1 MKKILIT
8 NNEYQKI
15 MRKEADLFWKKVF
28 EKSDAGIKDG
38 ELDKLKKQYW
48 DEMESN
54 LSIYE
59 IEKFNPGVKNKEIE
73 KLIEGCTSNTIK
85 DHYTLYRGFTGLSY
99 INIDGMERLFDTGYQ
114 QVLIS
119 GSDLTII
126 EYVEGDLYI
135 KVYNSK
141 EFYSQGLEQITK
153 FYNSL

>member
-8 NNEYQKI
+8 NNEYQEILKN
-15 MRKEADLFWKKVF
+15 EASIFWSKTFKS
-28 EKSDAGIKDG
+28 SDAGIKDG

-85 DHYTLYRGFTGLSY
+85 DHYTLYRGFTGLYY
-99 INIDGMERLFDTGYQ
+99 ISIDGMERLFDTGYQ

-119 GSDLTII
+119 ESDLTIL
-126 EYVEGDLYI
+126 EYVEGDLYV
-135 KVYNSK
+135 KVYNDK
-141 EFYSQGLEQITK
+141 EFYSQGLEQIIK

>member
-59 IEKFNPGVKNKEIE
+59 IEKFNPGVANKEIE

-119 GSDLTII
+119 ESDLTIL
-126 EYVEGDLYI
+126 EYVEGDLYV
-135 KVYNSK
+135 KVYNDK
-141 EFYSQGLEQITK
+141 EFYSRGLEQITK